1 MLFDKILTSHGS
13 DFVLK
18 PPNAKKFHLAN
29 SDYLVLSAIWA
40 PNKSPMENSTKFA
53 SLYNFLKFYEKISHR
68 NYAAHRQK
76 WTCLQI
82 LEKI

>member
-1 MLFDKILTSHGS
+1 MPFVKILTKHDS

-29 SDYLVLSAIWA
+29 SDYLVLSAIWV
-40 PNKSPMENSTKFA
+40 PNEFTLENSTKFA